1 MRETGNP
8 ETTPKIDEVL
18 SLFGDLDS
26 MKRRGAATDD
36 GTRGIARRLAE
47 IRKARG
53 MSQKELS
60 DRLGI
65 SQPIVSDYEHGT
77 LRIHGELLLKLAHI
91 LGVSADEILGLK
103 PLRDLPRAQPRKL
116 VKRFRAVQD
125 LPPKE
130 QQKVLDH
137 IDTVVQNYR
146 FKRAQ

>member
-1 MRETGNP
+1 MSQTAENETA
-8 ETTPKIDEVL
+8 PKIDEVL
-18 SLFGDLDS
+18 PLFGDLDS

-36 GTRGIARRLAE
+36 GTRGIAHRLAQ

-60 DRLGI
+60 ARLGI

-77 LRIHGELLLKLAHI
+77 LRIHGELLGKLSHI

-103 PLRDLPRAQPRKL
+103 ALRELPEAQPRKL
-116 VKRFRAVQD
+116 LKRFRAVQD
-125 LPPKE
+125 LPAKE